1 MNMKEVDCKYCGE
14 SIEIPEDEYIASSCA
29 LPFPNG
35 DYAHFEC
42 QMDYEELTTY
52 SPVDLF

>member
-1 MNMKEVDCKYCGE
+1 MNMKTDCKYCGE
-14 SIEIPEDEYIASSCA
+14 SIETPKDEYIA
-29 LPFPNG
+29 PDG

-42 QMDYEELTTY
+42 QMDYEELTTC

>member
-14 SIEIPEDEYIASSCA
+14 SIEIPKDEYIA
-29 LPFPNG
+29 PDG

>member
-1 MNMKEVDCKYCGE
+1 MNTKTDCKYCGE
-14 SIEIPEDEYIASSCA
+14 SIEIPKDEYIA
-29 LPFPNG
+29 PDG

-42 QMDYEELTTY
+42 QMDYEELGNGWKIHSTTY

>member
-1 MNMKEVDCKYCGE
+1 MNMKTDCKYCGE
-14 SIEIPEDEYIASSCA
+14 SIETSNSDRLDEYTT
-29 LPFPNG
+29 PDG

-42 QMDYEELTTY
+42 QMDYEELTAY